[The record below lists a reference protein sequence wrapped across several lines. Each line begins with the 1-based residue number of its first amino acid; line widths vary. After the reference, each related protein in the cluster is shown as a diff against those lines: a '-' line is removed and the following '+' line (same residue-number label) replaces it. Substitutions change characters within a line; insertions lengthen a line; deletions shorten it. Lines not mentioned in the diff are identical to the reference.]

1 MKSYFF
7 RLLVVVVSGTLWVV
21 LSGCTSSPS
30 SRFYILNPLATTSP
44 ETKPSAD
51 DKCLSLGIGP
61 IKIPDYLDRPQ
72 IVTRV
77 AQDEIALAEFD
88 RWAQNLQN
96 SLTQVLA
103 KNLSVLL
110 CTNTVQLFPWGG
122 GIPIDYRIE
131 MEVLRL
137 DGNLGGNVSLEAWWT
152 VLTGDRK
159 KILFTKRSNFTEA
172 VGGKDYKSLVS
183 AQSRAVGTLSREI
196 AEAIKTLS
204 KEK

>member
-30 SRFYILNPLATTSP
+30 SRFYILNPLPTTSP

-110 CTNTVQLFPWGG
+110 CTNTIQLFPWGG
-122 GIPIDYRIE
+122 GIPVDYRIE

-152 VLTGDRK
+152 VLSGDRK

-172 VGGKDYKSLVS
+172 VGGKDYKSLVG
-183 AQSRAVGTLSREI
+183 AQSRAVGALSREI